1 MTKEIPP
8 RPKAGDDLRFMRRGF
23 YWLHLETDS
32 VVVRAE
38 KEELFPMLS
47 HGLSAMSRPSRCSVS
62 TTDAGITAHA
72 TGRVETP
79 VLFLQ
84 SCATPARRSTCTLAN
99 EHGPDDCDRV
109 SLAAGAY
116 GNPMFG
122 GICNLLQLG
131 PRPLFTATGWLG
143 CATQRLGSAW
153 TTGEGCS
160 RLSRSFDSV
169 WAQWARAG
177 GTVRVYSL

>member
-1 MTKEIPP
+1 MTFVSCVEASTGSTWRLTPSSCV
-8 RPKAGDDLRFMRRGF
+8 LRRRSCF
-23 YWLHLETDS
+23 
-32 VVVRAE
+32 RC
-38 KEELFPMLS
+38 
-47 HGLSAMSRPSRCSVS
+47 SATACRRMSRPSRCSVS

-169 WAQWARAG
+169 WAQLARAG